1 MYIFLMTT
9 SSGMSLRLLK
19 RLNVANYKD
28 VIENERQAFLKNDLV
43 SYGLIKS
50 SAIVTLIQN
59 CDL

>member
-1 MYIFLMTT
+1 MTT